1 MMKLNKLTMVLG
13 MGIVVMAA
21 AANAAPKDQG
31 HGTVT
36 FNGSIIDSPC
46 SITPDTIDQ
55 TVNLGQVSNV
65 ALKDGGKS
73 KPKNFQIKLE
83 NCDTTTLKTVTTKFT
98 GATSTGN
105 PDLLGITGTA
115 RGASIAIT
123 NGSGDVLKLG
133 ESGKPQTIQDG
144 NNSLAFSA
152 YLQGDGAS
160 ATIIPGEFQSIAN
173 FSLAY
178 Q

>member
-1 MMKLNKLTMVLG
+1 MKLTKLAIALG
-13 MGIVVMAA
+13 MSIAVMAT
-21 AANAAPKDQG
+21 AANAAPKDEGQ
-31 HGTVT
+31 GTVT
-36 FNGSIIDSPC
+36 FNGSIIDSPF

-55 TVNLGQVSNV
+55 TVNLGQISNV
-65 ALKDGGKS
+65 ILKDGGKS

-83 NCDTTTLKTVTTKFT
+83 NCDTATLKTVSTKFT
-98 GATSTGN
+98 SSHSTGN
-105 PDLLGITGTA
+105 GDLLGITGTA

-123 NGSGDVLKLG
+123 DGAGDVIKLG
-133 ESGKPQTIQDG
+133 ESGKAQTIQDG
-144 NNSLAFSA
+144 NNVLAFSA

-160 ATIIPGEFQSIAN
+160 STIIPGEFQSIAN

>member
-1 MMKLNKLTMVLG
+1 MMKLNKFAIALG
-13 MGIVVMAA
+13 MSIAVMAIS
-21 AANAAPKDQG
+21 ANAAPKDQG
-31 HGTVT
+31 QGTVT

-55 TVNLGQVSNV
+55 TVNLGQVSNI

-83 NCDTTTLKTVTTKFT
+83 NCDTATLKTVTTKFT
-98 GATSTGN
+98 GANSTGN
-105 PDLLGITGTA
+105 GELLGITGTA

-123 NGSGDVLKLG
+123 NGSGDVIKLG
-133 ESGKPQTIQDG
+133 DPSKAQTIQDG
-144 NNSLAFSA
+144 NNVLAFSA

-160 ATIIPGEFQSIAN
+160 STITPGEFQSIAN